1 MAPVLK
7 TGIVKKLSRVRIPL
21 SPVFFFSTITFIILV
36 RSSKKKKK
44 RIARLDIAELEG
56 SSWKES
62 IFKYSYP
69 SDMGDGCNEIEFLS
83 LPSGSISCFS

>member
-21 SPVFFFSTITFIILV
+21 SPVFFFQKSHLLV
-36 RSSKKKKK
+36 RSSKKK
-44 RIARLDIAELEG
+44 RIARLEIAELQG

-62 IFKYSYP
+62 LFKYFYP
-69 SDMGDGCNEIEFLS
+69 ADMGD
-83 LPSGSISCFS
+83 